1 MHKSGVILAWFVA
14 LAAVGAVLLTSKML
28 DVRGSWLK
36 SVEKNKVQI
45 QKNEAELKTKEAE
58 GKTLRNNLTQLMLGW
73 DRYWDAN
80 VTVANQQTGEIQ
92 VNIGG
97 NQGLGSAQQGADP
110 AAQPVVFAFQPDQS
124 KPNGVSYVGAF
135 RVNALQPNGAQ
146 LISVTPPQAG
156 EVATWKNGP
165 WRLRALVPPN
175 YISAIR
181 TLRDNLVEREQQL
194 KRKQDR
200 IQDLNRL
207 LAAAQERLETRVSEL
222 VGSENAPQDE
232 VLPIEL
238 RKGLVVGLE
247 EEEQLRNQEFQ
258 ETDRL
263 RRDLLNV
270 YQKQLDLVQE
280 VSKLTKQLPKQKPA
294 GS

>member
-36 SVEKNKVQI
+36 SVEKNKAQI
-45 QKNEAELKTKEAE
+45 QKNEAELETKEAE
-58 GKTLRNNLTQLMLGW
+58 SKTLRNDLTQLMLGW

-97 NQGLGSAQQGADP
+97 NQGLGSAQQGDDP
-110 AAQPVVFAFQPDQS
+110 AVQPVVFAFQPDQS

-146 LISVTPPQAG
+146 LISVNPPQAG

-238 RKGLVVGLE
+238 RKGLVAGLE

-280 VSKLTKQLPKQKPA
+280 VSKLTKQLPQQKPA

>member
-14 LAAVGAVLLTSKML
+14 LAAVGAVLLTSKAL
-28 DVRGSWLK
+28 DVRGSWMK
-36 SVEKNKVQI
+36 AVEKNKAQI
-45 QKNEAELKTKEAE
+45 QKNEAELESKEAE
-58 GKTLRNNLTQLMLGW
+58 NKTLRSDLTRLMLGW

-80 VTVANQQTGEIQ
+80 VTVANQQTGEIEAS
-92 VNIGG
+92 IGG

-110 AAQPVVFAFQPDQS
+110 AAQPVLFAFQPDQS

-135 RVNALQPNGAQ
+135 RVNALEPNRAQ
-146 LISVTPPQAG
+146 LIAVNPPQAG
-156 EVATWKNGP
+156 EVATWKNGT

-175 YISAIR
+175 FISTLR
-181 TLRDNLVEREQQL
+181 TLRDDLVEREQQL

-207 LAAAQERLETRVSEL
+207 LAASQERLEARVSEL
-222 VGSENAPQDE
+222 IGSENAPQDE
-232 VLPIEL
+232 LLPVEL
-238 RKGLVVGLE
+238 RKGLVAGLE
-247 EEEQLRNQEFQ
+247 EEEQIRNQEFQ

-280 VSKLTKQLPKQKPA
+280 VSKLTRKLPQQKPA
-294 GS
+294 EY

>member
-14 LAAVGAVLLTSKML
+14 LVAIGAVLMTSKML

-36 SVEKNKVQI
+36 TVENNKSKI
-45 QKNEAELKTKEAE
+45 QKNEADLEAKETE
-58 GKTLRNNLTQLMLGW
+58 NKTLRNDLTRLMLGW

-97 NQGLGSAQQGADP
+97 NQGLGSAQQGDDP
-110 AAQPVVFAFQPDQS
+110 AAQPVVFAFQPDQNN
-124 KPNGVSYVGAF
+124 PNGVSYVGAF
-135 RVNALQPNGAQ
+135 RVNALEPNGAQ
-146 LISVTPPQAG
+146 LIAVNPPQDG
-156 EVATWKNGP
+156 EVATWKNGV

-175 YISAIR
+175 YISTLR

-194 KRKQDR
+194 TRKKDR

-207 LAAAQERLETRVSEL
+207 LTSAQERLEVRVSEL
-222 VGSENAPQDE
+222 IGSENAPQDE
-232 VLPIEL
+232 ILPVEL
-238 RKGLVVGLE
+238 RKGLVAGLE
-247 EEEQLRNQEFQ
+247 EEEKLRNQEFQ

-280 VSKLTKQLPKQKPA
+280 VSKLTKQLPQQTPA
-294 GS
+294 DY

>member
-1 MHKSGVILAWFVA
+1 MHKSGVVLAWVVA
-14 LAAVGAVLLTSKML
+14 LVAVGAVLLTSKML

-36 SVEKNKVQI
+36 AVENNKSKI
-45 QKNEAELKTKEAE
+45 QKNETELENKEDE
-58 GKTLRNNLTQLMLGW
+58 NKTLRGDLTRLMLGW

-97 NQGLGSAQQGADP
+97 NQGLGAAQQGADP
-110 AAQPVVFAFQPDQS
+110 AAQPVIFAFQPDQS

-146 LISVTPPQAG
+146 LIAVNPPRAG
-156 EVATWKNGP
+156 EVANWKNGT

-175 YISAIR
+175 YISTIR
-181 TLRDNLVEREQQL
+181 TLRDNLVEREQQF

-207 LAAAQERLETRVSEL
+207 LASAQERLEARVGEL
-222 VGSENAPQDE
+222 TGAEDAPQDE
-232 VLPIEL
+232 ILPVEL

-270 YQKQLDLVQE
+270 YQKQLELVQE
-280 VSKLTKQLPKQKPA
+280 VSKLTKQLPKQTPA